1 MKEKELLDEIPEQ
14 FLLATDSKLQS
25 IRRLM
30 QVKKVSPEHMSIL
43 STSVLAVD
51 MEDERE
57 SLTNDDKFDENGM
70 MRVVDNDYRLMSR
83 IV

>member
-43 STSVLAVD
+43 STSVLVVD

-70 MRVVDNDYRLMSR
+70 MRVGNND
-83 IV
+83 

>member
-1 MKEKELLDEIPEQ
+1 MKEKELLDEIPER

-43 STSVLAVD
+43 SNSVLAVD
-51 MEDERE
+51 IEDETE
-57 SLTNDDKFDENGM
+57 GLTSDNKFDENGM
-70 MRVVDNDYRLMSR
+70 MRVYKDDLDRC
-83 IV
+83 